1 MKLVIL
7 IPAYNEE
14 ETIKKV
20 IEEIPKKFD
29 SIDEIEILVINDGSS
44 DNTEKIAKESGATVY
59 SFTSN
64 KGLARAISYGF
75 SKSLEH
81 NADILII
88 LDADDQYDSTEIPLL
103 LKPIIEKQADIIL
116 GDRQVK
122 KLKHMPAQ
130 KKIGNQMSSAV
141 VSKIIGQKINDAQT
155 GFRAFNRDA
164 LNKIHIFS
172 GYTYTQETLLQAKY
186 KGLKV
191 LEVPVTFRKRAD
203 KSRLISNIFTYA
215 FRTISLLAST
225 IIFYKSCKFFG
236 ILSSVLFALGIVQS
250 IYLIN
255 HLLETGKIAPHYS
268 LTILTGVFL
277 ITGAISAI
285 MAIISSILNRQ
296 SRLLEEINQQLREK

>member
-20 IEEIPKKFD
+20 IEEIPKNFE

-44 DNTEKIAKESGATVY
+44 DNTENIAKESGATVY

-75 SKSLEH
+75 LKALDH

-88 LDADDQYDSTEIPLL
+88 LDADNQYDSTEIPLL

-122 KLKHMPAQ
+122 KLKHMPTQ

-141 VSKIIGQKINDAQT
+141 VSKLIGQKINDAQT
-155 GFRAFNRDA
+155 G
-164 LNKIHIFS
+164 KM
-172 GYTYTQETLLQAKY
+172 LL
-186 KGLKV
+186 V
-191 LEVPVTFRKRAD
+191 
-203 KSRLISNIFTYA
+203 
-215 FRTISLLAST
+215 
-225 IIFYKSCKFFG
+225 
-236 ILSSVLFALGIVQS
+236 
-250 IYLIN
+250 
-255 HLLETGKIAPHYS
+255 
-268 LTILTGVFL
+268 
-277 ITGAISAI
+277 
-285 MAIISSILNRQ
+285 RQ
-296 SRLLEEINQQLREK
+296 KQ